1 MNPFQ
6 YPTWMKH
13 WKALEPVLGDVI
25 ETIDSSP
32 SLSQKLMHRCRTK
45 PCPTL
50 PIEVWERV
58 IDFLGDPD
66 QDTETYNVNDTLTR
80 TSLVCKAWVARS
92 QWILRQNP
100 HIREVEQLS
109 LAVPIFR
116 TWSRSSSTLTL
127 SLPEEFICSTP
138 VRLPEFWRAIS
149 VLRISDI
156 DFMLSHSNFI
166 STLSTLESYSVSLR
180 LRIYACGPST
190 SQVLVFRGLMDLSDF
205 EEDVLSP
212 AKTNL
217 SNSNILTSFIHTS
230 TKTLTH
236 FFVFIQPHNTAYIS
250 QFLRHCT
257 ALVSLHVVLKEYV
270 SDNLDLSHNHN
281 LQQLLFSINPEP
293 TLSTVIKSID
303 TIKSTKIT
311 KIGLSFTFLPSS
323 YQQET
328 DIRRPTRRQQQLD
341 SRRIGFEPE
350 KTYPTE
356 DIDSLSE
363 NLSSRWTHRIKNKID
378 SCLLFESSEIGGCSS
393 DKDGLES

>member
-13 WKALEPVLGDVI
+13 WKALEPILGDVI

-166 STLSTLESYSVSLR
+166 STLSWARSVHTLHLHHCTFSTIYQYARVVFGFSSLTHLC
-180 LRIYACGPST
+180 LRSIHIPST
-190 SQVLVFRGLMDLSDF
+190 GISRTDGLQGPRIFNHARTNKMGLIKLSVSDF

-270 SDNLDLSHNHN
+270 SGKLTSLNN
-281 LQQLLFSINPEP
+281 
-293 TLSTVIKSID
+293 
-303 TIKSTKIT
+303 IT
-311 KIGLSFTFLPSS
+311 M
-323 YQQET
+323 
-328 DIRRPTRRQQQLD
+328 
-341 SRRIGFEPE
+341 
-350 KTYPTE
+350 
-356 DIDSLSE
+356 
-363 NLSSRWTHRIKNKID
+363 
-378 SCLLFESSEIGGCSS
+378 
-393 DKDGLES
+393 